1 MGWGGKEVG
10 AYELGA
16 WIGGERELTFKGVRL
31 VDSDQEKKGLMLED
45 WWLGLAGAKGAS
57 AYVCKDWWNWVL
69 KKGSW
74 ISGMRLGG
82 LMWER
87 MGGKGSLK

>member
-45 WWLGLAGAKGAS
+45 
-57 AYVCKDWWNWVL
+57 VR
-69 KKGSW
+69 
-74 ISGMRLGG
+74 IGG
-82 LMWER
+82 LGWQGQREPVLMCVR
-87 MGGKGSLK
+87 IGGIG